1 MIQSWKSLVIHPS
14 APLNPQD
21 SPHQTYGCRHQNP
34 DNCTKNSMENICA
47 FVRVDNIC
55 KKPPM
60 HWAKQYKKLS
70 NITWIKNPATCFFI
84 NRYL

>member
-1 MIQSWKSLVIHPS
+1 
-14 APLNPQD
+14 
-21 SPHQTYGCRHQNP
+21 
-34 DNCTKNSMENICA
+34 MENICA

-70 NITWIKNPATCFFI
+70 NIA
-84 NRYL
+84 